1 MIGVP
6 MPNPRDSMIDDLNR
20 KLDQF
25 FGTGGTAEP
34 AAAFQP
40 EPRPPRSDKIDPGTI
55 LKRRRPSPTR
65 AERIALRRFTEA
77 L

>member
-6 MPNPRDSMIDDLNR
+6 MPHPKDAVTAHLNQ
-20 KLDQF
+20 KLEQF
-25 FGTGGTAEP
+25 FGAGGQAKAAPSAEMKP
-34 AAAFQP
+34 L
-40 EPRPPRSDKIDPGTI
+40 PPRTDKVDPDTV

-65 AERIALRRFTEA
+65 SERIALRRITEA

>member
-6 MPNPRDSMIDDLNR
+6 MPNPRESMIDDLNR

-25 FGTGGTAEP
+25 FGTGGEAEP
-34 AAAFQP
+34 AAAFKP
-40 EPRPPRSDKIDPGTI
+40 KPRPTRSNKIDPDTI
-55 LKRRRPSPTR
+55 LKRRRPSPSH
-65 AERIALRRFTEA
+65 AERIALRRIAEE